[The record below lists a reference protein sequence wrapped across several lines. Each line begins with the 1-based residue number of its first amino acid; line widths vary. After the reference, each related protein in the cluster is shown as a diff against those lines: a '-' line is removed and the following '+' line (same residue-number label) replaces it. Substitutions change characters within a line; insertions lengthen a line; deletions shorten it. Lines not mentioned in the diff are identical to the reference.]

1 VLVADSYDDARVPV
15 ARYLDRF
22 GFHVL
27 EAATATEAVDML
39 DRHRPAAIL
48 SGLRGPQAALLYSRL
63 ASAPPAVPRVVI
75 VLLSSN
81 DDPVP
86 SEATGVLTKP
96 FSLRPMLDQ
105 LRREIRTPSA
115 PRSRRRW

>member
-1 VLVADSYDDARVPV
+1 VLVADGYNDARVPV

-22 GFHVL
+22 GFLVL
-27 EAATATEAVDML
+27 EAATASDAVDML
-39 DRHRPAAIL
+39 DRHEPAAIL
-48 SGLRGPQAALLYSRL
+48 SGLRGEQAALLYSRL

-105 LRREIRTPSA
+105 LRRKFRAPPASRPRT
-115 PRSRRRW
+115 RS